1 MALVAKVDAAV
12 AFASEA
18 KMVALG
24 SSTSPTNLE
33 TSMAVAI
40 GVKN

>member
-12 AFASEA
+12 AFASET

-24 SSTSPTNLE
+24 SSTSSANLE
-33 TSMAVAI
+33 TSITVAI